1 MSRLI
6 SAVAILIAAVV
17 PSSEVARSS
26 CPPDI
31 PRAGFTDVYPLSTH
45 AFDIDCLAWRSIVDD
60 EGEFG
65 PREPLA
71 RWEMAAWL
79 DSALRWVQDRYEIP
93 QTTFLDTFG
102 VPSQE
107 SIEALRK
114 LDVTLG
120 VGDNRFDPYGTVP
133 RWQMALFLTRTYS
146 AAGFRLPLA
155 TDQGFVDIAGH
166 TPAIQTAINQLAMLG
181 ITRGTGPATFSP
193 DTPVTREQM
202 ASFASRL
209 LEGIWV
215 VQPVASSCD
224 GATLPVRCT
233 GSLVEVSPARDTA
246 LRVPMFMFD
255 HLGDLDLASTV
266 LMDPDTRID
275 LLIDGNPVP
284 TTVSSHRSSGAVYRY
299 WAGTI
304 PAGTRGTVVVEAR
317 VSIGGVSTAVR
328 TVSIEFR

>member
-6 SAVAILIAAVV
+6 SGVAILIAAFV

-45 AFDIDCLAWRSIVDD
+45 AFDIDCLAWRSIVHD

-166 TPAIQTAINQLAMLG
+166 GVIAHFLGMKRLAM
-181 ITRGTGPATFSP
+181 
-193 DTPVTREQM
+193 
-202 ASFASRL
+202 
-209 LEGIWV
+209 
-215 VQPVASSCD
+215 VAQINAD
-224 GATLPVRCT
+224 HAKLPGQAARVGLPV
-233 GSLVEVSPARDTA
+233 L
-246 LRVPMFMFD
+246 
-255 HLGDLDLASTV
+255 
-266 LMDPDTRID
+266 
-275 LLIDGNPVP
+275 
-284 TTVSSHRSSGAVYRY
+284 
-299 WAGTI
+299 AGTEQ
-304 PAGTRGTVVVEAR
+304 AVQYHQRLAAAR
-317 VSIGGVSTAVR
+317 LGES
-328 TVSIEFR
+328 